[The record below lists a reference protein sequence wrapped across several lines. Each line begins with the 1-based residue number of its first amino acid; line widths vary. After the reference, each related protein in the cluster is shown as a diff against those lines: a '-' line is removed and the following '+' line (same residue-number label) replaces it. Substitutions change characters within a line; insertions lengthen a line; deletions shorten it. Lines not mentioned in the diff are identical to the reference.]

1 MLSRWNRVLPP
12 RSHFLESINKLFN
25 RSVLALILSCAFVSA
40 PLRAQ
45 TIAGQDVVSSE
56 KPELGSEKPGSPNS
70 ISSFA
75 SDFLH
80 DQKDIWTSPFHINRG
95 DFQWLAPVG
104 AGAVTLA
111 IFDHRI
117 SNALKPDTSLRTPSN
132 AISDIGK
139 YAPYAIPGTIWFLG
153 AMKHDRHTAEAG
165 RLAAEAELDSEVV
178 MDVLKLATGRTRPNQ
193 TDNMSFPSGHTM
205 SAFALAAVMSREYH
219 DNKLVVVGPYGFAT
233 AAGLA
238 RVGGLNHFPSDVLV
252 GAVIG
257 ELIGRYVVNHHAQ
270 YTAQ

>member
-1 MLSRWNRVLPP
+1 M
-12 RSHFLESINKLFN
+12 FN
-25 RSVLALILSCAFVSA
+25 RFALVFALSCAFLST
-40 PLRAQ
+40 PLMAQ
-45 TIAGQDVVSSE
+45 TTITQDIAPSE
-56 KPELGSEKPGSPNS
+56 KPVLGSETAGSANS
-70 ISSFA
+70 ISGFA

-104 AGAVTLA
+104 AGAATLA

-117 SNALKPDTSLRTPSN
+117 SNSVKSDTSLRTPSN
-132 AISDIGK
+132 IVSDIGGI
-139 YAPYAIPGTIWFLG
+139 APYAVPGTMWFLG
-153 AMKHDRHTAEAG
+153 AMKHESHTAEAG

-178 MDVLKLATGRTRPNQ
+178 MNVLKLATGRTRPNQ
-193 TDNMSFPSGHTM
+193 ADSKSFPSGHAM

-219 DNKLVVVGPYGFAT
+219 DKPLVVFGSYGFAT
-233 AAGLA
+233 AVSLA

-257 ELIGRYVVNHHAQ
+257 ELIGRYVVNHHAHL
-270 YTAQ
+270 AQ